1 MTRTTYLSQT
11 RVGFLLSLPFICP
24 VGSKE
29 WKVFLLLTSVLLYS
43 ISATSIHLL
52 DPRQLCEASPS
63 FYSYYSTTDQICWL
77 FFLCQSKCGFLNLLS
92 GIITTFTVANMPT
105 IFLLWLTVYLSTIS
119 PPSLLPS
126 IRPDTVSP
134 LLPHFILSLIGLA
147 FSAQSSIHPS
157 FHPSFLSPS
166 CCPSL

>member
-1 MTRTTYLSQT
+1 MYTVLPVVSLKQAPLEWRLTQHQVLKTGNIKACKNCILSSVEYLLLARTETEKKQTYRQCVTVLTYCMTRTTYLSQT

-77 FFLCQSKCGFLNLLS
+77 FFCVKVNVGF
-92 GIITTFTVANMPT
+92 
-105 IFLLWLTVYLSTIS
+105 
-119 PPSLLPS
+119 
-126 IRPDTVSP
+126 
-134 LLPHFILSLIGLA
+134 
-147 FSAQSSIHPS
+147 
-157 FHPSFLSPS
+157 
-166 CCPSL
+166 